1 MKASSTR
8 RRTKQEII
16 EAKAAALAKEQA
28 IQDKLKTIERLQQEL
43 AVVAAKQAEA
53 VKAQDTINEML
64 SAGFLMVGKDGG
76 YVPGPRAQGS

>member
-1 MKASSTR
+1 MKASSKR

-53 VKAQDTINEML
+53 VKAKDTIAEML
-64 SAGFLMVGKDGG
+64 SAGFLMVSEDGS
-76 YVPGPRAQGS
+76 YVPGPKAQGS

>member
-8 RRTKQEII
+8 RRTKQEIL

-43 AVVAAKQAEA
+43 AVVAAKQAEGA
-53 VKAQDTINEML
+53 KAQDAIAEML
-64 SAGFLMVGKDGG
+64 SAGFLMVGEDGG

>member
-1 MKASSTR
+1 MKASSKR

-16 EAKAAALAKEQA
+16 EAKATALAKEQA

-64 SAGFLMVGKDGG
+64 SAGFLMVGEDGG
-76 YVPGPRAQGS
+76 YVPEPRAQGS

>member
-8 RRTKQEII
+8 RRTKQEIL

-53 VKAQDTINEML
+53 VKAQDTIADML
-64 SAGFLMVGKDGG
+64 NAGFLKIDENGN
-76 YVPGPRAQGS
+76 YAPGPNVQGS

>member
-1 MKASSTR
+1 MKASSKR

-28 IQDKLKTIERLQQEL
+28 IQVKLKTIERLQQEL

-64 SAGFLMVGKDGG
+64 SAGFLMVGEDGG
-76 YVPGPRAQGS
+76 YVPGPRA

>member
-1 MKASSTR
+1 MKASSKR

-64 SAGFLMVGKDGG
+64 RAGFLMVGEDGG

>member
-1 MKASSTR
+1 MKASSKR

-43 AVVAAKQAEA
+43 AVVAAK
-53 VKAQDTINEML
+53 
-64 SAGFLMVGKDGG
+64 
-76 YVPGPRAQGS
+76 

>member
-1 MKASSTR
+1 MKASSKR

-43 AVVAAKQAEA
+43 AVVAARQAEA

-64 SAGFLMVGKDGG
+64 SAGFLMVGEDGG

>member
-1 MKASSTR
+1 MKASSSR

-16 EAKAAALAKEQA
+16 EAKAAALVKELA

-43 AVVAAKQAEA
+43 AVVSAKQAEA

-64 SAGFLMVGKDGG
+64 SAGFLMVSEDGG